1 MIITVGE
8 IIFLTIGVLLGNFVR
23 VDRPSG
29 WVQVALCKSYWQ
41 GIMVCVLIIWAAI
54 NDTWSLI

>member
-23 VDRPSG
+23 VNRPSG
-29 WVQVALCKSYWQ
+29 WVKVALCKSYWQ

-54 NDTWSLI
+54 NDIWGMV